1 MQTYCRCRSMR
12 AKKKFL
18 GVFPLYICQKE
29 EKKGQK
35 GEKGQR
41 DLKRDKKTNEKE
53 VCHRRSRHHRKE
65 ACMSNQRYS
74 RAGNQSP

>member
-18 GVFPLYICQKE
+18 GSFLFTYVKKR
-29 EKKGQK
+29 KKGQK

-53 VCHRRSRHHRKE
+53 VCHRRSRRRRKE